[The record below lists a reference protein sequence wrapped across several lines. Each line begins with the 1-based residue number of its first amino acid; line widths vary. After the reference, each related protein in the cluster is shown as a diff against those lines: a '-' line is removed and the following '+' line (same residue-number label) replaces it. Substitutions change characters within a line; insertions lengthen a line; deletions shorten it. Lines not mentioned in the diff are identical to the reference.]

1 MLHMNYFITNQKI
14 SYDKKLKYLITIPC
28 VNREERN
35 AINVIE
41 RTFESFEKS
50 QMFQS
55 DIDFTIILF
64 ESGSKDTSYLNFI
77 NNYKEKYCNKNN
89 SNKKIEIIYSS
100 VPLNG
105 VTNTLKMFFY
115 LNKLPD
121 NLFDFVIW
129 MDDDVFVCSN
139 FIKNADIWIKNY
151 ANFSI
156 FSSLYVPYNSY
167 TIQNRKYVQ
176 LANLPGFYGT
186 CCTIFKPKLS
196 RFVIPTWFHSHFQ
209 KWEYNPDTRFRDS
222 IRMKFPYAK
231 KICVS
236 YPSLVQH
243 MNIGSAIKMKKQV
256 NKGHKTKTFIGE
268 DNDPQLYINDIF
280 V

>member
-1 MLHMNYFITNQKI
+1 MLNMNYFIKNQKI

-41 RTFESFEKS
+41 RTFQSFEKS
-50 QMFQS
+50 HMFES
-55 DIDFTIILF
+55 DIDFKIVLF
-64 ESGSKDTSYLNFI
+64 ESGSKNTSYLNFI
-77 NNYKEKYCNKNN
+77 DEYKQKY
-89 SNKKIEIIYSS
+89 SNIEIVYST

-105 VTNTLKMFFY
+105 ITNTLKMFFY
-115 LNKLPD
+115 ISKLPP
-121 NLFDFVIW
+121 NSFDFIMW
-129 MDDDVFVCSN
+129 MDDDVYVCSN
-139 FIKNADIWIKNY
+139 FMKNADTWIKNY

-156 FSSLYVPYNSY
+156 FSSLYVPYNSFP
-167 TIQNRKYVQ
+167 IKNRKYVQ

-186 CCTIFKPKLS
+186 CCTIFKPQLS
-196 RFVIPTWFHSHFQ
+196 KFVMPTWFHNHFQ

-256 NKGHKTKTFIGE
+256 NKGHMTRTFIGE
-268 DNDPQLYINDIF
+268 DNDPQLYINDIS
-280 V
+280 